1 MPGSLADAAPD
12 DIDGPRDTFASAPN
26 VKAAGIRDA
35 LHGAAHAGA
44 EVDTFPRYDDH
55 AMELSAGT
63 LNPLQL
69 EMLEDG
75 SATVRHP

>member
-1 MPGSLADAAPD
+1 
-12 DIDGPRDTFASAPN
+12 
-26 VKAAGIRDA
+26 V
-35 LHGAAHAGA
+35 LHGAAHAGV
-44 EVDTFPRYDDH
+44 EVDTFPPYDDH

-75 SATVRHP
+75 SVTVRHP